1 MIRLQ
6 SSSVPLTE
14 SMKRED
20 DDPMRDSPRGKSRQ
34 TADMTGTGLRLELI
48 GMTPPRV
55 PLVSWGLLVLTG
67 VSSLAGTFGLSL
79 AFVHASGSAVWPPR
93 GIALAATLLLGY
105 RVWPALFRGAFL
117 VNVTTAGSV
126 WTSLGIAGGNTLE
139 GLLGAF
145 LVRRFANGLKVFD
158 RARDIFTFGVLAG
171 LGAAAVS
178 ATVGGTTLSLGG
190 YASWEGLGAIWL
202 TWWLGDVAGALVV
215 ARVLILWG
223 LDRTVRLTRAQ
234 VLELLLLLGS
244 VLPVGE
250 GVLGGLESAWA
261 WNYPLEFLCIPPLV
275 VAAFRFG
282 QREAATC
289 VALLSVI
296 ANWGTLHGLGP
307 FVRYT
312 PNESLLLLQAFM
324 GTMAMMTLLLAA
336 IVKGHAQTEAALAR
350 VAAIV
355 ESSDDA
361 IIGKTLDGMIA
372 SWNAGAERLYG
383 YAAREVVGR
392 WPIALVIPPEH
403 RDELSMILERLAR
416 GERVDH
422 YETAYETV
430 QMTRAGQR
438 IDVSVTVSPIRDAE
452 GRIVGV
458 SSIARD
464 ITHRKQIEAALRE
477 PDALRYVA
485 GLAAAAA
492 HEINN
497 PLAVVVGQAQLL
509 EETLAAAGRRRLEE
523 ILEAARRI
531 QEIVDRLKRINRL
544 ELADTSQPVP
554 EMLDIEKSSSGGM
567 SVSD

>member
-1 MIRLQ
+1 
-6 SSSVPLTE
+6 
-14 SMKRED
+14 
-20 DDPMRDSPRGKSRQ
+20 
-34 TADMTGTGLRLELI
+34 
-48 GMTPPRV
+48 MTPRRI
-55 PLVSWGLLVLTG
+55 PLVPWGLLTIGGVYFVAGRVGLT
-67 VSSLAGTFGLSL
+67 LAVAHPSAT
-79 AFVHASGSAVWPPR
+79 AVWPPT
-93 GIALAATLLLGY
+93 GIALAATLLFGY
-105 RVWPALFRGAFL
+105 RVWPALFLGAFL

-158 RARDIFTFGVLAG
+158 RARDIVAFAGLAG
-171 LGAAAVS
+171 LGSTAVS
-178 ATVGGTTLSLGG
+178 ATVGVTSLWLGG
-190 YASWEGLGAIWL
+190 YASWERFGAIWL

-215 ARVLILWG
+215 APVLLLWG
-223 LDRTVRLTRAQ
+223 RDRAVRWTRVRA
-234 VLELLLLLGS
+234 LELGLLLGAV
-244 VLPVGE
+244 VLVGE
-250 GVLGGLESAWA
+250 IVFGGLGGGWA
-261 WNYPLEFLCIPPLV
+261 RSYPLEFVCVPLLV

-282 QREAATC
+282 PREAATC
-289 VALLSVI
+289 VALLAVL
-296 ANWGTLHGLGP
+296 ANWGTLHGAGP

-324 GTMAMMTLLLAA
+324 GTIAMMTLLLAA
-336 IVKGHAQTEAALAR
+336 IVKAHGETEAALAR

-361 IIGKTLDGMIA
+361 IIGKTLDGMIT

-383 YAAREVVGR
+383 YSAREVVGR

-477 PDALRYVA
+477 RDALRYVA

-509 EETLAAAGRRRLEE
+509 EETLDAAGRRRLEE

-544 ELADTSQPVP
+544 ELAGTSQPVP